1 MPKSSFSTSVSL
13 SSGVIIKFPSLGGE
27 LLLMNSVKTGNLLLA
42 CLRAAIEEERRVI
55 VVSIIVG

>member
-42 CLRAAIEEERRVI
+42 CLRAVIEEGRVI
-55 VVSIIVG
+55 VVSIIIG